1 MEEIE
6 MHRLKW
12 LFICLFILFAV
23 SLVFKF
29 GCTTEEFGKTG
40 FDVTLAVTGMTRVT
54 SAYRIIHSLQK
65 IDALMIEDATYKVTK
80 ATMPFG
86 KVRNEPQVSIKY
98 IHSTGDVSFEKV
110 KDKSTEPVLENKIGW
125 RLKPDEPKYFIVT
138 VWALTGADP
147 ADGVNEVISERV
159 KAALI
164 EKVKGLGFE
173 ASIESIE
180 PREATSMKRYTLGFK

>member
-1 MEEIE
+1 M
-6 MHRLKW
+6 RQVKW
-12 LFICLFILFAV
+12 LLICLFILFAV

-40 FDVTLAVTGMTRVT
+40 FDITLSVTRMTRVT
-54 SAYRIIHSLQK
+54 SAFSVMSSLQK
-65 IDALMIEDATYKVTK
+65 IDNLVIEDATYKVVK

-110 KDKSTEPVLENKIGW
+110 KDKPTEPVLENKIGW

-138 VWALTGADP
+138 VWALTGEDP

-164 EKVKGLGFE
+164 EKVKGLGFD

-180 PREATSMKRYTLGFK
+180 EREATSMKRYTLGFK